1 MEINFYPGD
10 FADQVEA
17 VKDPNKI
24 QLFHSMSDGTL
35 YQQFSTSRIDAA
47 HNTHSDGSLLD
58 PQLEELLAPQT
69 VEQAQ
74 DYLTEQAYVLP
85 LVEQP
90 VVYGLRTY
98 VHGFDTDPTGLPSF
112 YQISRLGR

>member
-1 MEINFYPGD
+1 MIISIEGI
-10 FADQVEA
+10 
-17 VKDPNKI
+17 
-24 QLFHSMSDGTL
+24 DGAGKNTL
-35 YQQFSTSRIDAA
+35 VRALTSRIDAA

-90 VVYGLRTY
+90 VVYGLRAH

-112 YQISRLGR
+112 YQVSRLGR